1 MINASLFGL
10 RIVFEFTI
18 LQVSKKELFIVFGS
32 VLVQLYQSQ
41 LLFYFL
47 FYFLFFEKKVR
58 KSCEAL
64 VGERFLE

>member
-47 FYFLFFEKKVR
+47 FLFFIFLKKGS
-58 KSCEAL
+58 KIL
-64 VGERFLE
+64 